1 MTNSLY
7 PEQDIISNIAT
18 TNSNYFSEEEIISQ
32 IRLDL
37 AHKNQK
43 VSNKDIILSLIYKL
57 QVENDMAKQSILRN
71 ALELVVRQTPDDI
84 YSN

>member
-1 MTNSLY
+1 M
-7 PEQDIISNIAT
+7 ISNIAT
-18 TNSNYFSEEEIISQ
+18 TNSNYFIEEEIISQ
-32 IRLDL
+32 TRLDL

-57 QVENDMAKQSILRN
+57 QAENDMAKQSILRN

>member
-43 VSNKDIILSLIYKL
+43 VNNKDIILSLIYKL

>member
-1 MTNSLY
+1 M
-7 PEQDIISNIAT
+7 ISNIAT
-18 TNSNYFSEEEIISQ
+18 TNSNYFIEEEIISQ

-57 QVENDMAKQSILRN
+57 QAENDMAKQSILRN

>member
-18 TNSNYFSEEEIISQ
+18 TNSNYFSEEQIISQ

>member
-7 PEQDIISNIAT
+7 PEQDMISNIAT
-18 TNSNYFSEEEIISQ
+18 TNSNYFIEEEIISQ

-57 QVENDMAKQSILRN
+57 QAENDMAKQSILRN

>member
-7 PEQDIISNIAT
+7 PEQDMISNIAT
-18 TNSNYFSEEEIISQ
+18 TNSNYFIEEEIISQ
-32 IRLDL
+32 TRLDL

-57 QVENDMAKQSILRN
+57 QAENDMAKQSILRN